1 VRVTVWAIDVYG
13 LRKAYRRSVLG
24 RLRDADRLHV
34 SPFTW
39 SPSQTARTGGG
50 EDGRQADPRAPG
62 KLTIVGRGRHHGP
75 GTEIGEMDAALHGLY
90 ERGVLVV
97 EDERE
102 CHPRLVAD
110 VEGSWEA
117 AGLLGRPTSET
128 LSAIITAG
136 TLGMDL
142 VTEDPDAHRLAAH
155 WQVPTMTVS
164 DLASSLAA

>member
-34 SPFTW
+34 SPLTW
-39 SPSQTARTGGG
+39 SPGQTTQAGGG
-50 EDGRQADPRAPG
+50 EDGRRADPRTPG
-62 KLTIVGRGRHHGP
+62 KLTIAGRGGCHGP
-75 GTEIGEMDAALHGLY
+75 GAKLGEMDAALHGLY

-102 CHPRLVAD
+102 CYPRLVAD

-142 VTEDPDAHRLAAH
+142 VTEDPDAHRLAGH
-155 WQVPTMTVS
+155 WQVPTMTVL

>member
-1 VRVTVWAIDVYG
+1 MWAIDVYG

-34 SPFTW
+34 SPLTW
-39 SPSQTARTGGG
+39 SPRQTARTGGG

-62 KLTIVGRGRHHGP
+62 KLTIAGRGRHHGP
-75 GTEIGEMDAALHGLY
+75 GAEIGEMDAALHGLY

-102 CHPRLVAD
+102 CYPRLVAD

-142 VTEDPDAHRLAAH
+142 VTEDPDAHRLAGH